1 MKNFTFDLSLISKY
15 RSALM
20 GIATIGILMCHANAY
35 GVSLPFHLD
44 SVFGLGQGG
53 VMIFFFVS
61 GVGLYFSSRKIEYSV
76 SGVLSWYKKRFIRLF
91 VPYLIIYGTALFVEL
106 SENPVFPIGEY
117 LFRLSTLSYWTDQ
130 TGAWFVAVLVPLYL
144 LTPLWNKLQD
154 NNIIS
159 TVLTVLAFAAMSFIP
174 SPFKS
179 AFSQAAFFFVGF
191 WMSRYI
197 MEGIELSFKTLA
209 YCIAFFA
216 VLLCGYYIFDIG
228 NLLMIIVIPFVF
240 FFCWILD
247 MIRLRWLNK
256 LLEFFGSISLESYLL
271 NVTLIVWIDHFNLLP
286 GVLYSYRYMFIVVTG
301 ILLAT
306 IINRITKPLISLA
319 CSQR

>member
-1 MKNFTFDLSLISKY
+1 MKNFAFDLSLISKY

-20 GIATIGILMCHANAY
+20 GIATIGILMCHAPAY

-44 SVFGLGQGG
+44 SVLGLGQGG

-61 GVGLYFSSRKIEYSV
+61 GVGLYFSTRKLEYSF
-76 SGVLSWYKKRFIRLF
+76 SGILSWYKKRFIRLF
-91 VPYLIIYGTALFVEL
+91 VPYLIIYGSALFLEL
-106 SENPVFPIGEY
+106 SENSVFPTGEY
-117 LFRLSTLSYWTDQ
+117 FFRLSTLSYWTDQ

-159 TVLTVLAFAAMSFIP
+159 TVLTALAFAAMSFIP

-191 WMSRYI
+191 WMGKYI
-197 MEGIELSFKTLA
+197 MKGVVLSRKALL
-209 YCIAFFA
+209 YGLGFFA
-216 VLLCGYYIFDIG
+216 ILLCGYYVFDIG
-228 NLLMIIVIPFVF
+228 QLLMIICIPFIF
-240 FFCWILD
+240 GFCWLFD
-247 MIRLRWLNK
+247 LIRLNWLDK
-256 LLEFFGSISLESYLL
+256 TLDFFGSISLESYLL
-271 NVTLIVWIDHFNLLP
+271 NVTLIAWINHFNLLP
-286 GVLYSYRYMFIVVTG
+286 GVLYNYRYLFIVVLG

-306 IINRITKPLISLA
+306 IINKLTKPIIRLLTKKA
-319 CSQR
+319 